1 VLFVIAGLDP
11 AIPDPAI
18 RRFSRRMDARIIQR
32 EDALG
37 AFAGHDEFPIGE
49 SSVPPQ

>member
-1 VLFVIAGLDP
+1 LFVIARLDP
-11 AIPDPAI
+11 AILDPAI
-18 RRFSRRMDARIIQR
+18 RRFSRRMDARVVQG

-49 SSVPPQ
+49 LSVPSQ